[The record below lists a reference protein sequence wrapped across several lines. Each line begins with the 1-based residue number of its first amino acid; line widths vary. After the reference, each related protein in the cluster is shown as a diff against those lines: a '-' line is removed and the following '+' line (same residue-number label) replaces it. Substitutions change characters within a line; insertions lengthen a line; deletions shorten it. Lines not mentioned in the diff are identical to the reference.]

1 MTQKIT
7 RRAPTIT
14 KEAHMPGTLTRWD
27 PFAELTELR
36 GPWERLLDALPF
48 DGKAEWMPAIDVER
62 SNGELMVR
70 ADIPGIKPEEV
81 KIEIVDNVLTVSG
94 HHMEAT
100 EKKENKHYL
109 RRERRYG
116 AFSRSLA
123 LPDGVDPG
131 KVKATT
137 HDGVV
142 EVTVPLPKSTK
153 KERVEIT
160 PTAA

>member
-1 MTQKIT
+1 VTQKD
-7 RRAPTIT
+7 RQAVPTIT
-14 KEAHMPGTLTRWD
+14 KEAHMPGSMTRWD
-27 PFAELTELR
+27 PFSELTELR

-48 DGKAEWMPAIDVER
+48 DGRQQWMPAIDVER
-62 SNGELMVR
+62 SNGDLMVR

-81 KIEIVDNVLTVSG
+81 KIEIADNVLTVSG
-94 HHMEAT
+94 EHRDAT
-100 EKKENKHYL
+100 EKKDKHYL

-116 AFSRSLA
+116 AFSRSVS
-123 LPDGVDPG
+123 LPDGVDAS

-142 EVTVPLPKSTK
+142 EVTVPLPKGAK
-153 KERVEIT
+153 KERVQIT